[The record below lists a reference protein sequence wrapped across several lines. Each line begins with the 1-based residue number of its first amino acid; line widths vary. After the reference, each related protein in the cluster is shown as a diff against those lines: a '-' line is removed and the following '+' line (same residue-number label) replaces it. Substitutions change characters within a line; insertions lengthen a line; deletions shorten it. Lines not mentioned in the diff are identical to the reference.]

1 METTTTKTENK
12 MVKMFNE
19 LKAKRPD
26 AVILFR
32 VGDFYESYFD
42 DAKKVADATGITLTK
57 RSGEN
62 GYCLTG
68 FPHHALDIY
77 LPKIIRAG
85 LRVAIC
91 DDISE
96 PVKLKK
102 RGSNETTQEP
112 QVEDAEA
119 EEIKDEEQS
128 QEPQTDEQP
137 TETKSAKIIYTDK
150 EAEDYTPKNGKTF
163 ALTEMQEIIGGYV
176 EPIRLNDGRMIIV
189 DEEGKSKNKA
199 VNIPAT
205 NILRRDHYTTDYIV
219 GTAIVCDADMLD

>member
-12 MVKMFNE
+12 MVKQFNE
-19 LKAKRPD
+19 LKAKHPD

-42 DAKKVADATGITLTK
+42 DAKKVADATGATLTK
-57 RSGEN
+57 RSGED
-62 GYCLTG
+62 GYYLTG
-68 FPHHALDIY
+68 FPHHALDTY
-77 LPKIIRAG
+77 LPKLIRAG

-96 PVKLKK
+96 PNKIEK
-102 RGSNETTQEP
+102 RGSDETTEP
-112 QVEDAEA
+112 QVEDADA
-119 EEIKDEEQS
+119 EEIKDEEQP

-150 EAEDYTPKNGKTF
+150 EAEDYTPKNGRTF
-163 ALTEMQEIIGGYV
+163 ELEEMQEIVGGYV

-189 DEEGKSKNKA
+189 DEDGKSKDKA

-219 GTAIVCDADMLD
+219 GTAIVCDADMIE

>member
-1 METTTTKTENK
+1 MRKMIETFK
-12 MVKMFNE
+12 M
-19 LKAKRPD
+19 LKEKHSD
-26 AVILFR
+26 VLILFR
-32 VGDFYESYFD
+32 VGDFYESYFE
-42 DAKKVADATGITLTK
+42 DAKKVSEVLGVTLT
-57 RSGEN
+57 EN
-62 GYCLTG
+62 EKDDIFITS
-68 FPHHALDIY
+68 FPTQSLDTY
-77 LPKIIRAG
+77 LPKLIRAG

-112 QVEDAEA
+112 QVEDADA
-119 EEIKDEEQS
+119 EEIKDE
-128 QEPQTDEQP
+128 EQP

-176 EPIRLNDGRMIIV
+176 EPIRLNDGRIIIV
-189 DEEGKSKNKA
+189 DEEGKSKDKA

-219 GTAIVCDADMLD
+219 GTAIVCNADRIE

>member
-19 LKAKRPD
+19 LKAKHPD

-32 VGDFYESYFD
+32 VGDFYESYFE
-42 DAKKVADATGITLTK
+42 DAKKLSEVLGLTLTRQAK
-57 RSGEN
+57 TKMD
-62 GYCLTG
+62 LTG
-68 FPHHALDIY
+68 FPYHALDTY
-77 LPKIIRAG
+77 LPKLIRAG

-96 PVKLKK
+96 PIKLKK
-102 RGSNETTQEP
+102 RGSDETTQES

-119 EEIKDEEQS
+119 EEIKDEEQLK
-128 QEPQTDEQP
+128 EPQTDEQP

-189 DEEGKSKNKA
+189 DEDGKSKDKA

-219 GTAIVCDADMLD
+219 GTAIVCDADMIE

>member
-19 LKAKRPD
+19 LKAKHPD

-32 VGDFYESYFD
+32 VGDFYETYCE
-42 DAKKVADATGITLTK
+42 DAKKLSEVLGLTLTRQAK
-57 RSGEN
+57 TKID
-62 GYCLTG
+62 LTG
-68 FPHHALDIY
+68 FPYHALDTY
-77 LPKIIRAG
+77 LPKLIRAG

-112 QVEDAEA
+112 QVEDADA
-119 EEIKDEEQS
+119 EEIKDDEQP

-163 ALTEMQEIIGGYV
+163 ALTEMQEIVGGYV

-189 DEEGKSKNKA
+189 DEDGKSKDKA

-205 NILRRDHYTTDYIV
+205 NILRRDHYKTDYIV
-219 GTAIVCDADMLD
+219 GTAIVCDADMVD

>member
-1 METTTTKTENK
+1 METTTKETENR
-12 MVKMFNE
+12 MVETFNE
-19 LKAKRPD
+19 LKTKHPD

-42 DAKKVADATGITLTK
+42 DAKKVADATGTTLTK
-57 RSGEN
+57 RGGED
-62 GYCLTG
+62 GYYLTG

-102 RGSNETTQEP
+102 RGGNETTQEP
-112 QVEDAEA
+112 QVEDADA
-119 EEIKDEEQS
+119 EEIKDE
-128 QEPQTDEQP
+128 EQP
-137 TETKSAKIIYTDK
+137 TETKSAKIIYTYK

-189 DEEGKSKNKA
+189 DEDGKSKGKA

>member
-19 LKAKRPD
+19 LKAKNPD

-32 VGDFYESYFD
+32 AGDFYESFFD
-42 DAKKVADATGITLTK
+42 DAKKVTEVIGIA
-57 RSGEN
+57 
-62 GYCLTG
+62 G
-68 FPHHALDIY
+68 FPSQTLDTY
-77 LPKIIRAG
+77 LPKLIRAG

-96 PVKLKK
+96 PIKLKK
-102 RGSNETTQEP
+102 RGSDETTQEP

-119 EEIKDEEQS
+119 EEIKDEEQA

-163 ALTEMQEIIGGYV
+163 ALDELKGIVDGYIEIV
-176 EPIRLNDGRMIIV
+176 RLNDGRVIV
-189 DEEGKSKNKA
+189 IDLDGKSNDKA

-219 GTAIVCDADMLD
+219 GTAIVCDADMIE

>member
-1 METTTTKTENK
+1 MSKMIETFK
-12 MVKMFNE
+12 M
-19 LKAKRPD
+19 LKEKHSD
-26 AVILFR
+26 ALILFR
-32 VGDFYESYFD
+32 IGDFYETYCE
-42 DAKKVADATGITLTK
+42 DAKKLSEVLGLTLTRQAK
-57 RSGEN
+57 TKMD
-62 GYCLTG
+62 LAG
-68 FPHHALDIY
+68 FPYHALDTY
-77 LPKIIRAG
+77 LPKLIRAG

-96 PVKLKK
+96 PTKLKK

-112 QVEDAEA
+112 QVEDADA
-119 EEIKDEEQS
+119 EEIKDDEQP
-128 QEPQTDEQP
+128 QEPQTDEQS

-189 DEEGKSKNKA
+189 DEDGKSKDKA

-205 NILRRDHYTTDYIV
+205 NILRRDHFTTDYIV
-219 GTAIVCDADMLD
+219 GTAIVCDADMIE

>member
-19 LKAKRPD
+19 LKAKHPD

-32 VGDFYESYFD
+32 VGDFYESRFD
-42 DAKKVADATGITLTK
+42 DAKKIADVLGLTLTRQAK
-57 RSGEN
+57 TKMD
-62 GYCLTG
+62 LAG
-68 FPHHALDIY
+68 FPYHALDTY
-77 LPKIIRAG
+77 LPKLIRAG

-102 RGSNETTQEP
+102 RGSDETTQEP

-119 EEIKDEEQS
+119 EEIKDNEQP

-150 EAEDYTPKNGKTF
+150 GAEDYTPKNGTTF
-163 ALTEMQEIIGGYV
+163 ELEEMQKIIGGYV

-189 DEEGKSKNKA
+189 DEDGKSKDKA

-205 NILRRDHYTTDYIV
+205 NILRRDHFTTDYIV
-219 GTAIVCDADMLD
+219 GTAIACDADMID

>member
-1 METTTTKTENK
+1 MKTTTKKAENRI
-12 MVKMFNE
+12 VETFNE
-19 LKAKRPD
+19 LKAKHPD

-32 VGDFYESYFD
+32 VGDFYESYFE
-42 DAKKVADATGITLTK
+42 DAKKLSEVLGLTLTRQAK
-57 RSGEN
+57 TKMD
-62 GYCLTG
+62 LTG
-68 FPHHALDIY
+68 FPYHALDTY
-77 LPKIIRAG
+77 LPKLIRAG

-102 RGSNETTQEP
+102 RGSNEPTQES
-112 QVEDAEA
+112 QVEDADA
-119 EEIKDEEQS
+119 EEIKDDEQP

-189 DEEGKSKNKA
+189 DEDGKSKDKA

-219 GTAIVCDADMLD
+219 GTAIVCDADMIE

>member
-1 METTTTKTENK
+1 MSKMIETFK
-12 MVKMFNE
+12 M
-19 LKAKRPD
+19 LKEKHPD

-32 VGDFYESYFD
+32 VGDFYESFFG
-42 DAKKVADATGITLTK
+42 DAKKVTEVIGIA
-57 RSGEN
+57 
-62 GYCLTG
+62 G
-68 FPHHALDIY
+68 FQSHALDTY
-77 LPKIIRAG
+77 LPKLIRAG

-96 PVKLKK
+96 PIKLKK
-102 RGSNETTQEP
+102 HGSNETTQEP

-119 EEIKDEEQS
+119 EEIKDDEQP

-163 ALTEMQEIIGGYV
+163 RLTEMQEIIGGYV

-189 DEEGKSKNKA
+189 DEEGKSKDKA

-219 GTAIVCDADMLD
+219 GTAIVCDADMVE

>member
-12 MVKMFNE
+12 MVKQFNE
-19 LKAKRPD
+19 LKAKHPD

-42 DAKKVADATGITLTK
+42 DAKKVADATGATLTK
-57 RSGEN
+57 RSGED
-62 GYCLTG
+62 GYYLTG
-68 FPHHALDIY
+68 FPHHALDTY
-77 LPKIIRAG
+77 LPKLIRAG

-96 PVKLKK
+96 PTKIEK
-102 RGSNETTQEP
+102 RGSDETTEP
-112 QVEDAEA
+112 QVEDADA
-119 EEIKDEEQS
+119 EEIKDDEQP
-128 QEPQTDEQP
+128 QEPQTDEQA

-150 EAEDYTPKNGKTF
+150 EAEDYTPKNGRTF
-163 ALTEMQEIIGGYV
+163 ELEEMQEIVGGYV

-189 DEEGKSKNKA
+189 DEDGKSKDKA

-205 NILRRDHYTTDYIV
+205 NILRRDHYTADYIV
-219 GTAIVCDADMLD
+219 GTAIVCDADMID

>member
-19 LKAKRPD
+19 LKAKHPD

-42 DAKKVADATGITLTK
+42 DAKKVSDILGLTLTK
-57 RSGEN
+57 RNGEN
-62 GYCLTG
+62 GYYLTG
-68 FPHHALDIY
+68 FPYHALDTY
-77 LPKIIRAG
+77 LPKLIRAG

-91 DDISE
+91 DVISE

-112 QVEDAEA
+112 QMEDADA
-119 EEIKDEEQS
+119 EEIKDEEQP

-163 ALTEMQEIIGGYV
+163 ELDELQGIVDGNFEIV
-176 EPIRLNDGRMIIV
+176 RLRDGRIIIV
-189 DEEGKSKNKA
+189 DEDGKLKDKA

-205 NILRRDHYTTDYIV
+205 NIMRRDHYTTDYIV
-219 GTAIVCDADMLD
+219 GTAIVCDSDMVD

>member
-19 LKAKRPD
+19 LKSKHPD

-32 VGDFYESYFD
+32 VGDFYETYCE
-42 DAKKVADATGITLTK
+42 DAMKIAEVLGLTLTRQAK
-57 RSGEN
+57 TKMD
-62 GYCLTG
+62 LTG
-68 FPHHALDIY
+68 FPYHALDTY
-77 LPKIIRAG
+77 LPKLIRAG

-102 RGSNETTQEP
+102 RGSDETTQEP

-119 EEIKDEEQS
+119 EEIKDDEQP

-137 TETKSAKIIYTDK
+137 TETKSAKIIYVDK
-150 EAEDYTPKNGKTF
+150 EAEDYTPKNGRTF
-163 ALTEMQEIIGGYV
+163 ELEEMQEIVGGYV

-189 DEEGKSKNKA
+189 DEDGKSKDKA

-205 NILRRDHYTTDYIV
+205 NILRRDHFTTDYIV
-219 GTAIVCDADMLD
+219 GTAIVCDADMIE

>member
-19 LKAKRPD
+19 LKAKHPD

-32 VGDFYESYFD
+32 AGDFYESFFD
-42 DAKKVADATGITLTK
+42 DAKKVTEVIGIA
-57 RSGEN
+57 
-62 GYCLTG
+62 G
-68 FPHHALDIY
+68 FPSHALDTY
-77 LPKIIRAG
+77 LPKLIRAG

-96 PVKLKK
+96 PIKLKK
-102 RGSNETTQEP
+102 RGSDETTQEP
-112 QVEDAEA
+112 QVEDADA
-119 EEIKDEEQS
+119 EEIKDEEQP

-163 ALTEMQEIIGGYV
+163 GKTEMCGIVEGYIDI
-176 EPIRLNDGRMIIV
+176 IRLNDGRVIIV
-189 DEEGKSKNKA
+189 DSQGKALNKA

-205 NILRRDHYTTDYIV
+205 NIMRRDHYTTDYIV
-219 GTAIVCDADMLD
+219 GTAIVCDSDMVD

>member
-19 LKAKRPD
+19 LKAKHPD

-32 VGDFYESYFD
+32 AGDFYESFFD
-42 DAKKVADATGITLTK
+42 DAKKVTEVIGIA
-57 RSGEN
+57 
-62 GYCLTG
+62 G
-68 FPHHALDIY
+68 FPYHALDTY
-77 LPKIIRAG
+77 LPKLIRAG

-112 QVEDAEA
+112 QVEDADA
-119 EEIKDEEQS
+119 EEVKDEEQP
-128 QEPQTDEQP
+128 QEPQTDEQA
-137 TETKSAKIIYTDK
+137 TETKLAKIIYTDK
-150 EAEDYTPKNGKTF
+150 EAEDYTPENGKTF
-163 ALTEMQEIIGGYV
+163 ALTEMQEIVGGYFEIV
-176 EPIRLNDGRMIIV
+176 WLNDGRIIV
-189 DEEGKSKNKA
+189 IDEEGKSKNKA

-205 NILRRDHYTTDYIV
+205 NILRRDHFTTDYIV
-219 GTAIVCDADMLD
+219 GTAIVCDADMVE

>member
-1 METTTTKTENK
+1 MIETFK
-12 MVKMFNE
+12 M
-19 LKAKRPD
+19 LKEKHSD
-26 AVILFR
+26 VLILFR
-32 VGDFYESYFD
+32 VGDFYESYFE
-42 DAKKVADATGITLTK
+42 DAKKVSEVLGVTLT
-57 RSGEN
+57 EN
-62 GYCLTG
+62 EKDDIFITS
-68 FPHHALDIY
+68 FPTQSLDTY
-77 LPKIIRAG
+77 LPKLIRAG
-85 LRVAIC
+85 IRVAIC

-96 PVKLKK
+96 PIKLKK
-102 RGSNETTQEP
+102 RGSNETTEEP

-119 EEIKDEEQS
+119 EEIKDEEQP

-189 DEEGKSKNKA
+189 DEDGKSKDKA

-205 NILRRDHYTTDYIV
+205 NILRRDHFTTDYIV
-219 GTAIVCDADMLD
+219 GTAIVCNADMIE

>member
-1 METTTTKTENK
+1 MRKMIETFK
-12 MVKMFNE
+12 M
-19 LKAKRPD
+19 LKAKHPD
-26 AVILFR
+26 SVILFR
-32 VGDFYESYFD
+32 AGDFYESFFD
-42 DAKKVADATGITLTK
+42 DAKKVTEVIGIA
-57 RSGEN
+57 
-62 GYCLTG
+62 G
-68 FPHHALDIY
+68 FPSHALDTY
-77 LPKIIRAG
+77 LPKLIRAG

-112 QVEDAEA
+112 QVEDADA
-119 EEIKDEEQS
+119 EEIKDE
-128 QEPQTDEQP
+128 EQP

-189 DEEGKSKNKA
+189 DEDGKSKDKA

-219 GTAIVCDADMLD
+219 GTAIVCDADMIE